1 MGGQESQMVTR
12 GNLEVSDPGPGR
24 DKHPWFHPMRQSSG
38 LHAPHPCGQGGA
50 GSAIATWLVRVIQR
64 RMRSLM
70 LLCLS
75 VWKYTVALDFS
86 FR

>member
-1 MGGQESQMVTR
+1 MGGQESQMVAR

-24 DKHPWFHPMRQSSG
+24 ETSLVPRY
-38 LHAPHPCGQGGA
+38 APVILTACPPPLWPRRRVGPLPLIA
-50 GSAIATWLVRVIQR
+50 GPGDTAADEV
-64 RMRSLM
+64 LM

-75 VWKYTVALDFS
+75 VWKHTVRGLS